1 MQMEV
6 LTLRES
12 SRFKRGQKAREAMK
26 KLKKLDLSKL
36 ETVWAKEMEINFE
49 WDDPYHFDD

>member
-1 MQMEV
+1 MMTTRDYSLSVQMEV

-36 ETVWAKEMEINFE
+36 EV
-49 WDDPYHFDD
+49 